1 MTAQRPTRAF
11 LPVLDAALST
21 VRGRDMRG
29 LVRPELSVCAVSILQ
44 LAARGYALGL
54 YAPSDV
60 RLLCQAVTRL
70 VEVLPANPDDRR
82 EARA

>member
-1 MTAQRPTRAF
+1 MTTSPPKRAR
-11 LPVLDAALST
+11 LPVLDAALSQ

-29 LVRPELSVCAVSILQ
+29 LVRPELAICAVSILQ

-70 VEVLPANPDDRR
+70 VETLPACPDDRR
-82 EARA
+82 EPRP